1 MFIVFIYLFLLI
13 RLRPKLSNL
22 SGNLCFQLLTS
33 HLLTSGNFIA
43 DIMSSSQD
51 FLIDVLRSHGIDPA
65 RSSVLD
71 IGTGNGKF
79 SLELANMFQDVITID
94 SDGEAVRKIN
104 EKISSRK
111 IANIKGIGNEMMN
124 INVDNIM
131 LMLYVVLHISA
142 DELPSLG
149 DNVFNVIIARNS
161 LHFISNIPKL
171 YDDMKFLL
179 RSHGIFVKISSPLF
193 DLGGY

>member
-1 MFIVFIYLFLLI
+1 M
-13 RLRPKLSNL
+13 
-22 SGNLCFQLLTS
+22 CFQLLTS

-94 SDGEAVRKIN
+94 SDGEAVQRIN
-104 EKISSRK
+104 EKISNRK
-111 IANIKGIGNEMMN
+111 IANIKG
-124 INVDNIM
+124 
-131 LMLYVVLHISA
+131 
-142 DELPSLG
+142 
-149 DNVFNVIIARNS
+149 
-161 LHFISNIPKL
+161 K
-171 YDDMKFLL
+171 
-179 RSHGIFVKISSPLF
+179 
-193 DLGGY
+193 